1 MSDLI
6 YRVCKRTIL
15 RGGYPADMQI
25 RLDVFYAG
33 CKLSTKE
40 YDELCGMLETE

>member
-6 YRVCKRTIL
+6 YRVCKRTIR
-15 RGGYPADMQI
+15 RGDICRYAT

-33 CKLSTKE
+33 GKLSTAE
-40 YDELCGMLETE
+40 YDELCGMLEAE